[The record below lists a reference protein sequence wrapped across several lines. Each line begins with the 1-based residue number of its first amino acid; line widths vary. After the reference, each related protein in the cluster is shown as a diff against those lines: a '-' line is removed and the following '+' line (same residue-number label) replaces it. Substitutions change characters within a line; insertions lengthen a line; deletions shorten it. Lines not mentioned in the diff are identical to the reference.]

1 MNFGDFSYFCS
12 KGDYPLCRFEFF
24 RAEFYFCEI
33 EGRISSKANFVGTYV
48 CRLLVDDI
56 LSPNMS

>member
-1 MNFGDFSYFCS
+1 MNSGVFSYFGS

-24 RAEFYFCEI
+24 RAEFYFWEI

-48 CRLLVDDI
+48 D
-56 LSPNMS
+56 